1 MEICKGE
8 IKMHYYVVNMSNGL
22 CGCDEDFIIKSESE
36 LTWDDFVEKYTYRYG
51 VYDMD
56 DYDEDEYLEDINDY
70 SSYEEISKEK
80 FDSLKN
86 KYEEVKW

>member
-1 MEICKGE
+1 MEICTGE

-56 DYDEDEYLEDINDY
+56 DYDEDEYLADINDY
-70 SSYEEISKEK
+70 SSDEEISKEK

>member
-1 MEICKGE
+1 
-8 IKMHYYVVNMSNGL
+8 MHYYVVNMSNGL

-36 LTWDDFVEKYTYRYG
+36 LTWDDFVEKYTYRNG
-51 VYDMD
+51 TCCDMD

>member
-1 MEICKGE
+1 
-8 IKMHYYVVNMSNGL
+8 MHYYVVNMSNGF
-22 CGCDEDFIIKSESE
+22 CGCDEDFIIKNESE

-51 VYDMD
+51 GVWDMD
-56 DYDEDEYLEDINDY
+56 DYDEDEYLEDINNY

-86 KYEEVKW
+86 EYEEVRW